1 MIRLRELREARHLN
15 QQKLAMELNIT
26 QAAISKYE
34 LGLSEP
40 DISMLKNIADYFH
53 VSVDYLIEFS
63 DSPFPANFSDV
74 SAGELNLLSSYRRL
88 SDTQKELLS
97 AYIRGLLQE

>member
-1 MIRLRELREARHLN
+1 MLKLRKLREEKRLN

-40 DISMLKNIADYFH
+40 DIEMLKNIASFFN
-53 VSVDYLIEFS
+53 VSVDYLIDYS
-63 DSPFPANFSDV
+63 DDICNNLPETTFKEQKLINNF
-74 SAGELNLLSSYRRL
+74 RRL
-88 SDTQKELLS
+88 NNIQKEKVI
-97 AYIRGLLQE
+97 AYIQGMLQE